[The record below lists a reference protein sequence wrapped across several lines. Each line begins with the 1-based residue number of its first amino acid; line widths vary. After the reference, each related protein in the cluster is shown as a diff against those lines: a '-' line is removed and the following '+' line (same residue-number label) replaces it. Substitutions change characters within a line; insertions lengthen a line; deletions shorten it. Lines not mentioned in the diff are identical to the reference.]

1 MSAGLQVVSARC
13 ADAPGAL
20 RASVADIGGPVRALI
35 DEAADH
41 VGALL
46 AARPIYEIG
55 AVAVPVAVF
64 EALSTSPIP
73 SGLLAASTATYVV
86 VDVLDD
92 VLDGDRPACW
102 STRAAGEIAVA
113 THLLAVHGAH
123 VIGRGLPPP
132 IAERIAAA
140 YRAMSVD
147 LANGQLLAQAPLTVT
162 TTPAD
167 VTATI
172 SAKSGAMLRRLA
184 EAAAIAAGADDALVT
199 AAGRFGSE
207 LAIAR
212 QHLNDITELVGDRT
226 SDLRNRT
233 ATMVGAFAFQRRA
246 GDERRR
252 LLDDMAAAAAGDR
265 ERRRR
270 LVLELAPDVAEVC
283 VLIGLHLGA
292 ARAAAAPLIGA
303 RSQHTLLAELI
314 DHTATTTR
322 RLDERE
328 R

>member
-1 MSAGLQVVSARC
+1 VSAGHHLA
-13 ADAPGAL
+13 ADARGAL
-20 RASVADIGGPVRALI
+20 RASVADVGGPVRALV

-46 AARPIYEIG
+46 SARPVYEVG

-64 EALSTSPIP
+64 EALTTSSVPT
-73 SGLLAASTATYVV
+73 GLLAAASATYVV

-92 VLDGDRPACW
+92 VMDGDRPACW
-102 STRAAGEIAVA
+102 STRPAGEIAVA
-113 THLLAVHGAH
+113 THLLAVHGAQ
-123 VIGRGLPPP
+123 VIGRGMPPP
-132 IAERIAAA
+132 VAERLGAV
-140 YRAMSVD
+140 YRAMSLD
-147 LANGQLLAQAPLTVT
+147 IANGQLRAQAPLTVT

-184 EAAAIAAGADDALVT
+184 EAAAIAAGADDALVA

-212 QHLNDITELVGDRT
+212 QHLNDITELLGDRA

-233 ATMVGAFAFQRRA
+233 ATMVGAFALQRRT

-252 LLDDMAAAAAGDR
+252 LLDDMAAAAGDR

-270 LVLELAPDVAEVC
+270 LVVELAPDVAEVC
-283 VLIGLHLGA
+283 VLVGLHLGA
-292 ARAAAAPLIGA
+292 ARAAAAPLMGA
-303 RSQHTLLAELI
+303 GTGHHMLAELI